1 MKGQESR
8 TDNKAPFVYL
18 IHTLFIAYYF
28 TIFLKYYEAAYNREE
43 SKGRVIIPE
52 NTAKG
57 SNTKQYQ
64 LYKILMSFLA
74 AKSKSTHN
82 STALLF
88 NNNKSMHY

>member
-1 MKGQESR
+1 MKGEESR
-8 TDNKAPFVYL
+8 TDKKAPFVYL
-18 IHTLFIAYYF
+18 IHTIAYYF
-28 TIFLKYYEAAYNREE
+28 TLFLKYYGAAYNSDE

-88 NNNKSMHY
+88 NNNKSMHH